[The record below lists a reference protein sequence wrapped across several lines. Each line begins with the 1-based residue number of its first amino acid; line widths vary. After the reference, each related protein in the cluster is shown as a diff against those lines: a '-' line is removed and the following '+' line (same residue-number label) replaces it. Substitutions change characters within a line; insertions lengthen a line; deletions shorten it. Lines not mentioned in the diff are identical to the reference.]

1 MRTIPNTRGVGRTAL
16 SGAGAKRSAVVL
28 CNGEAPSKTLL
39 ARAVRHADLFVC
51 ADGGANTARS
61 HDVMPDLV
69 IGDLDSVTAATL
81 RWCRG
86 TRIVRVGRQDNT
98 DLEKTL
104 DHLLTKGV
112 GDLLILG
119 AAGGRLDMTLGNL
132 SVLWNYTS
140 RMTITCAGDGW
151 RAHPVVGTLVMSVR
165 PKSNVSLVPF
175 GACSG
180 ITLEGLKYP
189 LRNARMRIGE
199 IGVSNVAVRAQVTVT
214 VKRGRMLV
222 LVDDDRPWPTS

>member
-1 MRTIPNTRGVGRTAL
+1 VPQAGR
-16 SGAGAKRSAVVL
+16 AKRSAVVL
-28 CNGEAPSKTLL
+28 CNGEPPSRTLL
-39 ARAVRHADLFVC
+39 ARAVKHADLFVC
-51 ADGGANTARS
+51 ADGGANTARQ

-69 IGDLDSVTAATL
+69 IGDLDSVSAGTL

-86 TRIVRVGRQDNT
+86 TRIVRVRRQDNT
-98 DLEKTL
+98 DLEKAL

-112 GDLLILG
+112 GNVLILG

-151 RAHPVVGTLVMSVR
+151 RAHPVVGTLVLAAR
-165 PKSNVSLVPF
+165 PKSTVSLVPF
-175 GACSG
+175 GSCSG
-180 ITLEGLKYP
+180 ITLGGLQYP
-189 LRNARMRIGE
+189 LRNARMSIGE
-199 IGVSNVAVRAQVTVT
+199 IGVSNVAVRARVSVT

-222 LVDDDRPWPTS
+222 LVDENRRRSTS